1 MKEMNIDLDQ
11 WLPSQVQ
18 WFINKQKEEG
28 RRKAKIS
35 SNNSYLEEKMA
46 EIYESYQAVC
56 EAEGL
61 VDFAEILL
69 RSYELL
75 NNNEGLR
82 DHYQRRFEY
91 VLVDEFQDTNEI
103 QYLLLRQIVGPD
115 GCIMVVGDDDQSI
128 YSWRGAKRGTLN
140 ATPKTFPKPMS
151 SSLSRTTVQLKI
163 FYLPLIRSL
172 KTIPAEWLKNYG
184 ATMKK
189 ARW

>member
-1 MKEMNIDLDQ
+1 
-11 WLPSQVQ
+11 
-18 WFINKQKEEG
+18 
-28 RRKAKIS
+28 
-35 SNNSYLEEKMA
+35 MA

-128 YSWRGAKRGTLN
+128 YSWR
-140 ATPKTFPKPMS
+140 
-151 SSLSRTTVQLKI
+151 
-163 FYLPLIRSL
+163 
-172 KTIPAEWLKNYG
+172 
-184 ATMKK
+184 
-189 ARW
+189 

>member
-1 MKEMNIDLDQ
+1 
-11 WLPSQVQ
+11 
-18 WFINKQKEEG
+18 
-28 RRKAKIS
+28 
-35 SNNSYLEEKMA
+35 MA

-75 NNNEGLR
+75 NNNDGLR

-128 YSWRGAKRGTLN
+128 YSWRGAKSGNIKRYT
-140 ATPKTFPKPMS
+140 KDFPKADVIKLEQNYRS
-151 SSLSRTTVQLKI
+151 TKNILSAANSVIKNLSLI
-163 FYLPLIRSL
+163 HI
-172 KTIPAEWLKNYG
+172 
-184 ATMKK
+184 
-189 ARW
+189 